1 MPPKETG
8 YKKYLTYFKDFVY
21 VITILF
27 GLFAYIRNNA
37 KHEAVMETTVKQNTE
52 TLVKVEKFM
61 EEQTLLNGKVIQFM
75 AMDIH

>member
-8 YKKYLTYFKDFVY
+8 YKKYLTYLKDFVY
-21 VITILF
+21 VITILLA
-27 GLFAYIRNNA
+27 LFAYIRNNA